1 MTVNFIR
8 NLENIFEK
16 YIEGFF
22 NKKFS
27 SGLQPIEIAKQLVK
41 EMENEK
47 SIGVSHIFAPNN
59 YLVYLNQEDFERI
72 SPYGQAVRDELAG
85 YLLEEAKRREYTI
98 VGIPI
103 IDITMDKNLGQ
114 GKFRVTS
121 QFTEPLPAD
130 SQAQESIDDPQE
142 LSNTRVFNKITPLL
156 KSQPILKGLLTII
169 DGVDSGINI
178 DIGATRVNI
187 GRREGNELPL
197 SDMNTSR
204 LHAYI
209 AYEDGVHVL
218 HDAKSLN
225 GTYVNGQRIT
235 RKDLKNKDHIK
246 LGNTT
251 ILYEVK

>member
-1 MTVNFIR
+1 MSVNFIR
-8 NLENIFEK
+8 NLESIFEK

-47 SIGVSHIFAPNN
+47 SIGVSHIFIPNN
-59 YLVYLNQEDFERI
+59 YLVYINKEDYERI
-72 SPYGQAVRDELAG
+72 APYCQAVCDELAG
-85 YLLEEAKRREYTI
+85 YLLEEAARKEYTI
-98 VGIPI
+98 VGKPI
-103 IDITMDKNLGQ
+103 IDLHMDQDLGQ
-114 GKFRVTS
+114 GKFRAS
-121 QFTEPLPAD
+121 SSFTEPLPGNT
-130 SQAQESIDDPQE
+130 QPQESVGSSQE
-142 LSNTRVFNKITPLL
+142 LSNTRVFNKITLL
-156 KSQPILKGLLTII
+156 SKSQPALKGLLTII
-169 DGVDSGINI
+169 DGVDSGIKI

-209 AYEDGVHVL
+209 AYQDGVHVL

-225 GTYVNGQRIT
+225 GTYVNGHRVT